1 VGSDKIK
8 LVYERS
14 GRGRDR
20 AFETI
25 ISVKS
30 TLLGKMKRSGY
41 TSDFGDIAVLM
52 LTMVINRAGTINL
65 APLLAI
71 ST

>member
-1 VGSDKIK
+1 VGSDKTK

-14 GRGRDR
+14 GLRRDR
-20 AFETI
+20 AFDTI

-30 TLLGKMKRSGY
+30 TLLGKMKRSGC
-41 TSDFGDIAVLM
+41 TSDFGDIVVLM
-52 LTMVINRAGTINL
+52 PTMVINRAGTINL

>member
-1 VGSDKIK
+1 MGSDKTK

-14 GRGRDR
+14 GLGRDR
-20 AFETI
+20 VFDTI

-41 TSDFGDIAVLM
+41 TSDFGDIVVLM
-52 LTMVINRAGTINL
+52 QTMVINPAGIISL